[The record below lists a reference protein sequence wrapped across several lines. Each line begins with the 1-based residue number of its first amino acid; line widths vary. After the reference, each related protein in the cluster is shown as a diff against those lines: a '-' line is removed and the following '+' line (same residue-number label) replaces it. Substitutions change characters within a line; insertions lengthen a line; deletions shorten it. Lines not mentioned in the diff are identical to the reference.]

1 MNFRIKI
8 RAAILL
14 LLLFSAL
21 ILSIFHAFPHLTD
34 QDLTYTAYVY
44 KDGTLIHTIPL
55 NDIRETRQYMVQTSE
70 QDYNIIQVKPDAICI
85 CEASCPDKICVGQ
98 GYISNSLVPI
108 TCLPNRLVIEL
119 KADNTASDIDAVT
132 H

>member
-1 MNFRIKI
+1 MHLRIKI
-8 RAAILL
+8 RAAILFL
-14 LLLFSAL
+14 LLLSAL
-21 ILSIFHAFPHLTD
+21 IISIFHAFPHLTN

-55 NDIRETRQYMVQTSE
+55 NDIHESRQYMVQTSE

-119 KADNTASDIDAVT
+119 KADNAASDIDAVT

>member
-1 MNFRIKI
+1 MNPRIKN
-8 RAAILL
+8 RAAILM

-21 ILSIFHAFPHLTD
+21 IISIFHAFPHLKN

-44 KDGTLIHTIPL
+44 KDGSLIHTIPL
-55 NDIRETRQYMVQTSE
+55 NEIQDTRQYMVQTSE
-70 QDYNIIQVKPDAICI
+70 QDYNIIQVIPGAICI
-85 CEASCPDKICVGQ
+85 CEAGCPDKICVNQ

-119 KADNTASDIDAVT
+119 KADNTASEFDAVT

>member
-1 MNFRIKI
+1 MNHRVKI
-8 RAAILL
+8 RAAILVL
-14 LLLFSAL
+14 LLLSAL
-21 ILSIFHAFPHLTD
+21 ILSIFRAFPHLKN

-44 KDGTLIHTIPL
+44 KDGTLIHIIPL
-55 NDIRETRQYMVQTSE
+55 NEIQNTRHYMIQTSE
-70 QDYNIIQVKPDAICI
+70 QDYNMIQVKSGAICI

-119 KADNTASDIDAVT
+119 KADNPASDIDAIT

>member
-8 RAAILL
+8 RAAILFL
-14 LLLFSAL
+14 LLLSAL
-21 ILSIFHAFPHLTD
+21 IISIFHAFPHLTN

-55 NDIRETRQYMVQTSE
+55 NDIHEPRQYMVQTSE
-70 QDYNIIQVKPDAICI
+70 QDYNMIQVISGAICI

-98 GYISNSLVPI
+98 GYISNSLIPI

-119 KADNTASDIDAVT
+119 KADNPASDIDAVT

>member
-1 MNFRIKI
+1 MNLRIKI
-8 RAAILL
+8 RAAILV

-21 ILSIFHAFPHLTD
+21 ILSVFYAFPHLTD
-34 QDLTYTAYVY
+34 QNLTYTAYVY

-55 NDIRETRQYMVQTSE
+55 NEIQDTLQYVVQTSE
-70 QDYNIIQVKPDAICI
+70 QDYNIIQVKSGAICI

-119 KADNTASDIDAVT
+119 KVNNAASDIDAIT

>member
-1 MNFRIKI
+1 MNRRIKI
-8 RAAILL
+8 RAAILM
-14 LLLFSAL
+14 LLLFSGL

-44 KDGTLIHTIPL
+44 KDGTLIHIIPL
-55 NDIRETRQYMVQTSE
+55 NEIRDTRQYMVQTSE
-70 QDYNIIQVKPDAICI
+70 HDYNIIQVIPGAICI

-119 KADNTASDIDAVT
+119 KADNAASDIDAVT